1 VRIRLHSI
9 IIVPA
14 PFPLPL
20 EGRDII
26 SANHGHR
33 NNVQAW
39 RRIPNSKSH
48 QDARRRYTSLALAQA
63 FNPFNVLL
71 NADCHVYQTIHVD
84 QRIVPK
90 PNKVFV
96 EHVSVNALE
105 WQTGL
110 G

>member
-1 VRIRLHSI
+1 VASYPDFNVSPRRAQTIH
-9 IIVPA
+9 
-14 PFPLPL
+14 FPSPSPKL
-20 EGRDII
+20 
-26 SANHGHR
+26 S
-33 NNVQAW
+33 
-39 RRIPNSKSH
+39 
-48 QDARRRYTSLALAQA
+48 
-63 FNPFNVLL
+63 NPFNVLL